1 MNFSLGYTFEIEKE
15 NDGDVEHIVP
25 QGLPKSVDSKS
36 VLANIIT
43 KVIFNASVIHA
54 AVNFLQFDYGCF
66 QPNVPGVLK
75 GSIPT
80 QDDKGKIM
88 EEDCLNTLTGR
99 EKCLEQAGAA
109 FVLSEFSDDE
119 IFLLHTKDKPKQAKL
134 FTETDAKLAFEKY
147 QKKLEEIEITI
158 QIRNEKLKVV
168 DDVPY
173 EVLLPSRVPVG
184 IAI

>member
-1 MNFSLGYTFEIEKE
+1 M
-15 NDGDVEHIVP
+15 
-25 QGLPKSVDSKS
+25 
-36 VLANIIT
+36 
-43 KVIFNASVIHA
+43 IHA

-80 QDDKGKIM
+80 EDDKGKIT
-88 EEDCLNTLTGR
+88 EEDCLSTLTGR

-109 FVLSEFSDDE
+109 FVLSEFSEDE
-119 IFLLHTKDKPKQAKL
+119 VFLLPKEGKQKQSWL
-134 FTETDAKLAFEKY
+134 FTENDAKLAF
-147 QKKLEEIEITI
+147 KKFQDRLEEIEKAINK
-158 QIRNEKLKVV
+158 RNDKLKEVNG
-168 DDVPY
+168 VPY